1 MSNFD
6 AKFDAM
12 FNGEL
17 KDDSLSVKEPSTT
30 ENSYQDDNDVY
41 FLSSGKNGEKN
52 TIKLRMIPNFHEN
65 EFSGIDN
72 LFMLQKKVHKL
83 RKGNQKLNFNCLRF
97 QNDLKFKKN
106 NKGFFDIPE
115 GEELHKCPMC
125 ELNPWVGNAN
135 ENPSGYAE
143 YQKKKSKLS
152 GWVNVY
158 IYDDTLNPE
167 NNGTIKKM
175 YFDGRLM
182 RCLKGDMKDAVD
194 KEGNIIQKGLDPF
207 DVMNGADIW
216 IEIAKAGQWDSYDGT
231 KFLRPSPFMNGDRE
245 KIKEIISGDFDLTE
259 KIGTFYDYDELK
271 EKIDIFYGNKS
282 EVEEEVE
289 VNEEV
294 AKEEVISEVA
304 TPIEVKEEI
313 IEEDLDDFDVDSLI
327 DD

>member
-1 MSNFD
+1 
-6 AKFDAM
+6 
-12 FNGEL
+12 
-17 KDDSLSVKEPSTT
+17 
-30 ENSYQDDNDVY
+30 
-41 FLSSGKNGEKN
+41 
-52 TIKLRMIPNFHEN
+52 
-65 EFSGIDN
+65 
-72 LFMLQKKVHKL
+72 
-83 RKGNQKLNFNCLRF
+83 
-97 QNDLKFKKN
+97 
-106 NKGFFDIPE
+106 
-115 GEELHKCPMC
+115 
-125 ELNPWVGNAN
+125 
-135 ENPSGYAE
+135 
-143 YQKKKSKLS
+143 
-152 GWVNVY
+152 
-158 IYDDTLNPE
+158 
-167 NNGTIKKM
+167 
-175 YFDGRLM
+175 
-182 RCLKGDMKDAVD
+182 MKDAVD